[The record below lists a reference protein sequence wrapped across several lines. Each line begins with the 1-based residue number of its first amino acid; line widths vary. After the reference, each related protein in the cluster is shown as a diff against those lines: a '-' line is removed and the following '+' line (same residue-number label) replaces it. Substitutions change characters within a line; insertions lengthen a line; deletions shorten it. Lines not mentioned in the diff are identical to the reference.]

1 MTPILNPEAT
11 AFAHLVL
18 GYAPMIDR
26 HRTVTALRLTI
37 APAKPDQLPAAEVLL
52 AALAEFWPVEAGRL
66 SLNIASETLLAAV
79 LQQLPAQNLML
90 ELPAFMASDPA
101 HAPALAALH
110 RHGTAILVKGRPSAP
125 LPQSVLDCLAY
136 SIIDLADERRDGL
149 PPPGGQ
155 ARQIPHVQAGITHL
169 HEMAYAFGR
178 GAIAVLGWPLG
189 EPLDPAAKASANKPK
204 RAPELQTIIELINR
218 VDRQESI
225 ERIEAVLKLDPTLA
239 YRLIRYINAPAF
251 GLRVEVSSFRHAV
264 MMLGFGRLKRWLAL
278 LMVSGSSDPDL
289 KPLVYAAVRRGLLM
303 EELGRSNSDDS
314 QRGELFICGVF
325 SLLDRMLQQPFAELL
340 QAIPVPDAVRLALLD
355 EASPHA
361 PYLNLVRALES
372 ASAWD
377 IREAADSL
385 MMAPQEVNC
394 ALLRALLAAR
404 QLD

>member
-1 MTPILNPEAT
+1 MSDST
-11 AFAHLVL
+11 AFAPLVL

-26 HRTVTALRLTI
+26 HRAVTALRLTI
-37 APAKPDQLPAAEVLL
+37 TPAITPAKPQQLPDAGALL

-66 SLNIASETLLAAV
+66 SLNIASEPLLAAV
-79 LQQLPAQNLML
+79 LQQVPAQNLML
-90 ELPAFMASDPA
+90 ELPAFMAGDPA

-110 RHGTAILVKGRPSAP
+110 RHGTAILIKGRPSAP

-155 ARQIPHVQAGITHL
+155 ARQIPHVQAGVAHV

-189 EPLDPAAKASANKPK
+189 EPLDQAAKACAKKPK

-239 YRLIRYINAPAF
+239 FRLIRYINAPAF

-264 MMLGFGRLKRWLAL
+264 MMLGYDRLKRWLAL
-278 LMVSGSSDPDL
+278 LMVSGSRDPDL

-303 EELGRSNSDDS
+303 EELASSADDKQRS
-314 QRGELFICGVF
+314 ELFICGVF
-325 SLLDRMLQQPFAELL
+325 SLLDRMLQQPFDDLL
-340 QAIPVPDAVRLALLD
+340 QAIPVPEAVRLALLD
-355 EASPHA
+355 EASPHT

-377 IREAADSL
+377 ICEAADSL
-385 MMAPQEVNC
+385 MMAPQEVNR
-394 ALLRALLAAR
+394 ALLRALLSAR

>member
-1 MTPILNPEAT
+1 MNPEAT
-11 AFAHLVL
+11 AFAQLVL

-26 HRTVTALRLTI
+26 HRAVTALRLTI
-37 APAKPDQLPAAEVLL
+37 TPARPEQLPDAGALL
-52 AALAEFWPVEAGRL
+52 AALAELWPVEAGRL
-66 SLNIASETLLAAV
+66 SLNIASEPLLAAV

-90 ELPAFMASDPA
+90 ELPAFMAGDPA
-101 HAPALAALH
+101 HAAALNALH
-110 RHGTAILVKGRPSAP
+110 QNGTAILIKGRPSAP
-125 LPQSVLDCLAY
+125 LPRAVLDCLAY

-155 ARQIPHVQAGITHL
+155 ARQIPHVQAGISHV

-189 EPLDPAAKASANKPK
+189 EALDNSVARGSGAAKP
-204 RAPELQTIIELINR
+204 APELQAIIELINR

-251 GLRVEVSSFRHAV
+251 GLRVEISSFRHAV
-264 MMLGFGRLKRWLAL
+264 MMLGYDRLKRWLAL
-278 LMVSGSSDPDL
+278 LMISSGRDPDL

-303 EELGRSNSDDS
+303 EELGRSNCDEG
-314 QRGELFICGVF
+314 QRGELFVCGVF

-355 EASPHA
+355 EASPHL
-361 PYLNLVRALES
+361 PYLHLVRALES

-377 IREAADSL
+377 IRAAADAL
-385 MMAPQEVNC
+385 MMSQQEVNQ

>member
-1 MTPILNPEAT
+1 MSDSN
-11 AFAHLVL
+11 AFTQLVL

-26 HRTVTALRLTI
+26 HRAVTALRLTI
-37 APAKPDQLPAAEVLL
+37 TPARPQQLPDAGALL
-52 AALAEFWPVEAGRL
+52 AALTEFWPFEAGRL
-66 SLNIASETLLAAV
+66 SLNIASEPLLAAV

-90 ELPAFMASDPA
+90 ELPAFMAGDPA
-101 HAPALAALH
+101 HAPALTALH
-110 RHGTAILVKGRPSAP
+110 RHGTAILIKGRPLAP
-125 LPQSVLDCLAY
+125 LPQSVLDCLTY

-155 ARQIPHVQAGITHL
+155 ARHIPHVQSGIGHL

-189 EPLDPAAKASANKPK
+189 EPRDNSAKAGTSNPR

-239 YRLIRYINAPAF
+239 FRLIRYINAPAF

-264 MMLGFGRLKRWLAL
+264 MMLGYDRLKRWLAL
-278 LMVSGSSDPDL
+278 LMVSGSRDPDL

-303 EELGRSNSDDS
+303 EELGRSSSDDS
-314 QRGELFICGVF
+314 QRSELFICGVF

-355 EASPHA
+355 EAGPHA
-361 PYLNLVRALES
+361 PCLNLARALES

-377 IREAADSL
+377 IREAADRL
-385 MMAPQEVNC
+385 MMAPQEVNG